1 MQYRRFGRT
10 NLKIPVLSLGGMR
23 FQKSWDQIDF
33 SEVSYEEQN
42 KVENIIDLATQ
53 YGLSHVETAKYYGTS
68 EVQLGMC
75 FKNTKKIPNIIQTKI
90 PPNNDPEIFERDV
103 KTSIEKLKVK
113 KIDLLAIHGINT
125 AEHLHQAIRDGGCID
140 ILRNFLKEN
149 LIGSIG
155 FSTHGKSSL
164 IEKAISTNL
173 FDYVNLHWYFINQ
186 ENTNVINLANKHD
199 LGVFIISP
207 TDKGGHLHT
216 PSRKMMEF
224 CKPLHPIVFN
234 DLFCLR
240 NQNVHTLSV
249 GIAKDTD
256 FALHLEAVSLL
267 SESEKYVP
275 KIINK
280 LRQESINSLGLE
292 WHQNWN
298 RNLPSWEY
306 TPGNINIPVLLWLSN
321 LIDWLGMEGYARAR
335 YQLLGNGS
343 HWFPGFN
350 ANLLDVDVS
359 EGQLLKV
366 LEGHINPK
374 KVIKKLRNLKEKF
387 GDKNAKRLSRKYL
400 HNGFFSGLPTF
411 LG

>member
-23 FQKSWDQIDF
+23 FQKSWDQLDF

-42 KVENIIDLATQ
+42 KVVNILDLATE
-53 YGLSHVETAKYYGTS
+53 YGLNHVETAKYYGTS
-68 EVQLGMC
+68 ELQLGMC
-75 FKNTKKIPNIIQTKI
+75 FKDTKKIPNIIQTKI
-90 PPNNDPEIFERDV
+90 PPNSDPEIFERDV
-103 KTSIEKLKVK
+103 LSSVEKLQVK

-140 ILRNFLKEN
+140 ILRNFQKEN

-216 PSRKMMEF
+216 PSRKMLEF

-249 GIAKDTD
+249 GIAKETD

-280 LRQESINSLGLE
+280 LRQESINCLGLE

-374 KVIKKLRNLKEKF
+374 KVIRKLRNLKEKF
-387 GDKNAKRLSRKYL
+387 GDKNAKRLSKK
-400 HNGFFSGLPTF
+400 
-411 LG
+411 

>member
-1 MQYRRFGRT
+1 MG
-10 NLKIPVLSLGGMR
+10 
-23 FQKSWDQIDF
+23 
-33 SEVSYEEQN
+33 
-42 KVENIIDLATQ
+42 
-53 YGLSHVETAKYYGTS
+53 
-68 EVQLGMC
+68 

-90 PPNNDPEIFERDV
+90 PPNSDPEIFERDV
-103 KTSIEKLKVK
+103 FTSIEKLKVK

-125 AEHLHQAIRDGGCID
+125 DEHLYQAVKDGGCID
-140 ILRNFLKEN
+140 ILRNLQKEN
-149 LIGSIG
+149 LIGAIG

-164 IEKAISTNL
+164 IEKAISTNF

-186 ENTNVINLANKHD
+186 ENTKVIKLANKYD

-216 PSRKMMEF
+216 PSIKMLDL

-249 GIAKDTD
+249 GIAKEAD

-267 SESEKYVP
+267 SESEKYIP
-275 KIINK
+275 KIINR
-280 LRQESINSLGLE
+280 LREESINSLGLE

-298 RNLPSWEY
+298 RNLPSWED

-321 LIDWLGMEGYARAR
+321 LIDWLDMEGYAKAR

-343 HWFPGFN
+343 HWFPGCN
-350 ANLLDVDVS
+350 SNLLDTDVS
-359 EGQLLKV
+359 EVQLLKV

-374 KVIKKLRNLKEKF
+374 KVIYKLRTLKEKF
-387 GDKNAKRLSRKYL
+387 GDNVAKRLSKK
-400 HNGFFSGLPTF
+400 
-411 LG
+411 

>member
-10 NLKIPVLSLGGMR
+10 NLKIPILSLGGMR
-23 FQKSWDQIDF
+23 FQKSWDQLDF
-33 SEVSYEEQN
+33 SEISYEEQN
-42 KVENIIDLATQ
+42 KVENILKLANK

-68 EVQLGMC
+68 EVQLGMG
-75 FKNTKKIPNIIQTKI
+75 FQNTKIIPNIIQTKI
-90 PPNNDPEIFERDV
+90 PPNSDPEIFERDV
-103 KTSIEKLKVK
+103 LSSIEKLKVK

-125 AEHLHQAIRDGGCID
+125 AEHLNQAIRGGGCID
-140 ILRNFLKEN
+140 ILRNFQKEN

-155 FSTHGKSSL
+155 FSTHGKSAL

-173 FDYVNLHWYFINQ
+173 LDYVNLHWYFINQ
-186 ENTNVINLANKHD
+186 ENTKVINLANKHD

-216 PSRKMMEF
+216 PSRKMLEF

-240 NQNVHTLSV
+240 NHNVHTLSV
-249 GIAKDTD
+249 GIAKEKD
-256 FALHLEAVSLL
+256 FALQLEAVSLL

-280 LRQESINSLGLE
+280 LSQESINSLGLE

-366 LEGHINPK
+366 LKGHINPK

-387 GDKNAKRLSRKYL
+387 GDKNAKRLSRQ
-400 HNGFFSGLPTF
+400 
-411 LG
+411 

>member
-23 FQKSWDQIDF
+23 FQKSWDQLDF

-42 KVENIIDLATQ
+42 KVENLLDFATQ

-90 PPNNDPEIFERDV
+90 PPNSDPEIFERDV
-103 KTSIEKLKVK
+103 LSSIEKLQVK

-125 AEHLHQAIRDGGCID
+125 AEHLHHAIRDGGCID
-140 ILRNFLKEN
+140 ILRNFQKDN

-164 IEKAISTNL
+164 IEKAILTNL

-186 ENTNVINLANKHD
+186 ENTKVINLANKHD

-216 PSRKMMEF
+216 PSRKMLEF

-249 GIAKDTD
+249 GIAKESD

-275 KIINK
+275 MIINK
-280 LRQESINSLGLE
+280 LRQESINCLGLE
-292 WHQNWN
+292 WHQNWS

-374 KVIKKLRNLKEKF
+374 KVIRKLRDLKEKF
-387 GDKNAKRLSRKYL
+387 GDKNAKRLSKK
-400 HNGFFSGLPTF
+400 
-411 LG
+411 

>member
-23 FQKSWDQIDF
+23 FQKSWDQLDF

-42 KVENIIDLATQ
+42 KVENILDLATQ

-90 PPNNDPEIFERDV
+90 PPNSDPEIFERDV
-103 KTSIEKLKVK
+103 LSSIEKLKVK

-125 AEHLHQAIRDGGCID
+125 AEHLYQAIRDGGCID
-140 ILRNFLKEN
+140 ILRNFQKEN

-186 ENTNVINLANKHD
+186 ENTKVINLANKYD

-216 PSRKMMEF
+216 PSTKMLEL
-224 CKPLHPIVFN
+224 CSPLHPIVFN

-240 NQNVHTLSV
+240 NKNVHTLSV
-249 GIAKDTD
+249 GIAQESD
-256 FALHLEAVSLL
+256 FDLHLEAVSLL
-267 SESEKYVP
+267 SETEHYVP
-275 KIINK
+275 QILNR
-280 LRQESINSLGLE
+280 LREESINALGLE
-292 WHQNWN
+292 WYQNWN
-298 RNLPSWEY
+298 INLPSWEC
-306 TPGNINIPVLLWLSN
+306 TPGNINIPILLWLSN
-321 LIDWLGMEGYARAR
+321 LIDWLDMEGFARAR

-343 HWFPGFN
+343 HWFPGCN

-366 LEGHINPK
+366 LEGHINPT
-374 KVIKKLRNLKEKF
+374 KVINKLRTLKEKF
-387 GDKNAKRLSRKYL
+387 GDNVAKRLSKK
-400 HNGFFSGLPTF
+400 
-411 LG
+411 

>member
-1 MQYRRFGRT
+1 M
-10 NLKIPVLSLGGMR
+10 
-23 FQKSWDQIDF
+23 
-33 SEVSYEEQN
+33 
-42 KVENIIDLATQ
+42 
-53 YGLSHVETAKYYGTS
+53 
-68 EVQLGMC
+68 
-75 FKNTKKIPNIIQTKI
+75 
-90 PPNNDPEIFERDV
+90 
-103 KTSIEKLKVK
+103 TSIEKLKVK
-113 KIDLLAIHGINT
+113 RIDLLAIHGINT
-125 AEHLHQAIRDGGCID
+125 DEHLHHAIKDGGCVD
-140 ILRNFLKEN
+140 ILRNLQKEN

-164 IEKAISTNL
+164 IEKAISTNF

-186 ENTNVINLANKHD
+186 ENTKVINLAKKYD

-216 PSRKMMEF
+216 PSKKMLEL

-249 GIAKDTD
+249 GIAKEAD
-256 FALHLEAVSLL
+256 FDLHLEAVSLL
-267 SESEKYVP
+267 SDSEKYVP
-275 KIINK
+275 KIINR

-298 RNLPSWEY
+298 RNLPSWEN

-321 LIDWLGMEGYARAR
+321 LIDWLDMEGFAKAR

-343 HWFPGFN
+343 HWFPGN
-350 ANLLDVDVS
+350 NSNLLDTDVS
-359 EGQLLKV
+359 EVKLLKV

-374 KVIKKLRNLKEKF
+374 KVIRKLRTLKEKF
-387 GDKNAKRLSRKYL
+387 GGKVAKRLSKK
-400 HNGFFSGLPTF
+400 
-411 LG
+411 

>member
-10 NLKIPVLSLGGMR
+10 NLKIPILSLGGMR
-23 FQKSWDQIDF
+23 FQKSWDQLDF
-33 SEVSYEEQN
+33 SAISYEEQN
-42 KVENIIDLATQ
+42 KLENILNLANK
-53 YGLSHVETAKYYGTS
+53 YGLSHIETAKYYGTS
-68 EVQLGMC
+68 EVQLGMG
-75 FKNTKKIPNIIQTKI
+75 FKNTKKIPDIIQTKI
-90 PPNNDPEIFERDV
+90 PPNSDPTIFEKDV
-103 KTSIEKLKVK
+103 ITSIEKLKVK

-125 AEHLHQAIRDGGCID
+125 EEHLHQAVRNEGCID
-140 ILRNFLKEN
+140 ILRNFQKEN

-173 FDYVNLHWYFINQ
+173 FDYVNLHWYYINQ
-186 ENTNVINLANKHD
+186 ENTKVINLANKYD

-216 PSRKMMEF
+216 PSKKMLEL
-224 CKPLHPIVFN
+224 CSPLHPIVFN

-249 GIAKDTD
+249 GIAQESD
-256 FALHLEAVSLL
+256 FDLHLEAVSLV
-267 SESEKYVP
+267 SETEYYVP
-275 KIINK
+275 KIVNR
-280 LRQESINSLGLE
+280 LREESINALGLE
-292 WHQNWN
+292 WYQNWN
-298 RNLPSWEY
+298 INLPSWEY
-306 TPGNINIPVLLWLSN
+306 TPGNINIPILLWLSN
-321 LIDWLGMEGYARAR
+321 LIDWLDMEGFARAR

-343 HWFPGFN
+343 HWFPGCN

-374 KVIKKLRNLKEKF
+374 KVIKKLRILKEKF
-387 GDKNAKRLSRKYL
+387 GNNVTKRLSKK
-400 HNGFFSGLPTF
+400 
-411 LG
+411 

>member
-23 FQKSWDQIDF
+23 FQKSWNQLDF
-33 SEVSYEEQN
+33 TEVSYEEQN
-42 KVENIIDLATQ
+42 KVENILDLATQ

-90 PPNNDPEIFERDV
+90 PPNSDPESFERDV
-103 KTSIEKLKVK
+103 LASIEKLQVK

-140 ILRNFLKEN
+140 ILRNFQKEN

-155 FSTHGKSSL
+155 FSTHGKCSL

-186 ENTNVINLANKHD
+186 ENTKVINLANKHD

-216 PSRKMMEF
+216 PSRKMLEF

-249 GIAKDTD
+249 GISKETD

-275 KIINK
+275 MIINK
-280 LRQESINSLGLE
+280 LRQESINCLGIE

-343 HWFPGFN
+343 HWFPGLN

-374 KVIKKLRNLKEKF
+374 KVIRKLRNLKEKF
-387 GDKNAKRLSRKYL
+387 GDKNAKRLSKK
-400 HNGFFSGLPTF
+400 
-411 LG
+411 

>member
-23 FQKSWDQIDF
+23 FQKSWDQLDF
-33 SEVSYEEQN
+33 SKISYQEQN
-42 KVENIIDLATQ
+42 KVENILDLATQ

-90 PPNNDPEIFERDV
+90 PPNSDPEIFERDV
-103 KTSIEKLKVK
+103 LSSIEKLKVK

-125 AEHLHQAIRDGGCID
+125 AEHLHQAIRHGGCID
-140 ILRNFLKEN
+140 ILRNFQKEN

-186 ENTNVINLANKHD
+186 ENSKVINLANKHD
-199 LGVFIISP
+199 LVVFIISP

-216 PSRKMMEF
+216 PSRKMLEF

-249 GIAKDTD
+249 GIAKETD

-267 SESEKYVP
+267 SDSEKYMP

-343 HWFPGFN
+343 HWFPGCN

-366 LEGHINPK
+366 LEGHLNPK
-374 KVIKKLRNLKEKF
+374 KVIKKLRNLKENF
-387 GDKNAKRLSRKYL
+387 GDKNTKRLSRK
-400 HNGFFSGLPTF
+400 
-411 LG
+411 

>member
-1 MQYRRFGRT
+1 MEYRRFGRT
-10 NLKIPVLSLGGMR
+10 NLKIPILSLGGMR
-23 FQKSWDQIDF
+23 FQKSWDQLDF
-33 SEVSYEEQN
+33 SEISYKEQN
-42 KVENIIDLATQ
+42 KVENILNLANK
-53 YGLSHVETAKYYGTS
+53 YGLDHVETAKYYGTS
-68 EVQLGMC
+68 EVQLGIG
-75 FKNTKKIPNIIQTKI
+75 FQNIKKIPNIIQTKI
-90 PPNNDPEIFERDV
+90 PPNNNPEIFKRDV
-103 KTSIEKLKVK
+103 ITSIEKLKVK

-125 AEHLHQAIRDGGCID
+125 DEHLHQAIRDGGCID
-140 ILRNFLKEN
+140 ILRNFQKEK
-149 LIGSIG
+149 LIGFIG

-186 ENTNVINLANKHD
+186 ENTKVINLANKHD

-216 PSRKMMEF
+216 PSRKMLEF

-249 GIAKDTD
+249 GIAKETD

-343 HWFPGFN
+343 YWFPGFN

-387 GDKNAKRLSRKYL
+387 GDKNAKRLSLK
-400 HNGFFSGLPTF
+400 
-411 LG
+411 

>member
-23 FQKSWDQIDF
+23 FQKSWDQLDF
-33 SEVSYEEQN
+33 SEVSYKEQN
-42 KVENIIDLATQ
+42 KVENILDLADQ

-75 FKNTKKIPNIIQTKI
+75 FKNTRKIPNIIQTKI
-90 PPNNDPEIFERDV
+90 PPNSDPKIFKRDV
-103 KTSIEKLKVK
+103 MTSIEKLKVK

-125 AEHLHQAIRDGGCID
+125 AEHLHEAIRDGGCID
-140 ILRNFLKEN
+140 ILRNFQKEN

-155 FSTHGKSSL
+155 FSTHAKSSL

-186 ENTNVINLANKHD
+186 KNIKVINLANKYD

-216 PSRKMMEF
+216 PTTKMLEL
-224 CKPLHPIVFN
+224 CSPLHPIVFN

-240 NQNVHTLSV
+240 NKNVHTLSV
-249 GIAKDTD
+249 GIAKESD
-256 FALHLEAVSLL
+256 FDLHLEAVSLL
-267 SESEKYVP
+267 SEAEHYVP
-275 KIINK
+275 KIVNR
-280 LRQESINSLGLE
+280 LREESINTLGLE
-292 WHQNWN
+292 WYQNWN

-306 TPGNINIPVLLWLSN
+306 TPGNINIPILLWLSN
-321 LIDWLGMEGYARAR
+321 LIDWLDMEGFAKAR

-343 HWFPGFN
+343 HWFPGCN

-359 EGQLLKV
+359 EEQLMKV
-366 LEGHINPK
+366 LDSHINPK
-374 KVIKKLRNLKEKF
+374 KVIKKLRILKEKF
-387 GDKNAKRLSRKYL
+387 GNNVIKRLSKK
-400 HNGFFSGLPTF
+400 
-411 LG
+411 

>member
-23 FQKSWDQIDF
+23 FQKSWDQLDF

-42 KVENIIDLATQ
+42 KVENILDLATQ

-90 PPNNDPEIFERDV
+90 PPNSDPEIFERDV
-103 KTSIEKLKVK
+103 LSSIEKLKVK

-140 ILRNFLKEN
+140 ILRNFQKEN

-186 ENTNVINLANKHD
+186 ENTKVINLANKHD

-216 PSRKMMEF
+216 PSRKMLEF

-249 GIAKDTD
+249 GIAKETD

-275 KIINK
+275 KIIKK

-366 LEGHINPK
+366 LEGHINSK

-387 GDKNAKRLSRKYL
+387 GDKNAERLSRK
-400 HNGFFSGLPTF
+400 
-411 LG
+411 

>member
-1 MQYRRFGRT
+1 
-10 NLKIPVLSLGGMR
+10 MR
-23 FQKSWDQIDF
+23 FQKSWDQLDF
-33 SEVSYEEQN
+33 SQVSYEEQN
-42 KVENIIDLATQ
+42 KVENILDLATQ

-90 PPNNDPEIFERDV
+90 PPNSDPEIFERDV
-103 KTSIEKLKVK
+103 LSSIEKLKVK

-125 AEHLHQAIRDGGCID
+125 AEHLHQSIRDGGCID
-140 ILRNFLKEN
+140 ILKNFQKEN

-186 ENTNVINLANKHD
+186 ENTKVINLANKYD

-216 PSRKMMEF
+216 PSIKMLEL
-224 CKPLHPIVFN
+224 CRPLHPIVFN

-249 GIAKDTD
+249 GIAKEAD
-256 FALHLEAVSLL
+256 FDLHLEAVSLL
-267 SESEKYVP
+267 SESEQYIP
-275 KIINK
+275 KIINR
-280 LRQESINSLGLE
+280 LRQESIDTLGFE
-292 WHQNWN
+292 WYQNWK
-298 RNLPSWEY
+298 RNLPTWES

-387 GDKNAKRLSRKYL
+387 GDKNAKRLSRK
-400 HNGFFSGLPTF
+400 
-411 LG
+411 

>member
-23 FQKSWDQIDF
+23 FQKSWDQLDF

-42 KVENIIDLATQ
+42 KVENILDLATQ

-90 PPNNDPEIFERDV
+90 PPNSDPEIFERDV
-103 KTSIEKLKVK
+103 LSSIEKLKVK

-140 ILRNFLKEN
+140 ILRNFQKEN

-186 ENTNVINLANKHD
+186 ENTKVINLANKHD

-216 PSRKMMEF
+216 PSRKMLEF

-249 GIAKDTD
+249 GIAKEAD
-256 FALHLEAVSLL
+256 FDLHLEAVSLL
-267 SESEKYVP
+267 SDSEKYVP
-275 KIINK
+275 KIINR
-280 LRQESINSLGLE
+280 LRQESINALGLE
-292 WHQNWN
+292 WYHNWN
-298 RNLPSWEY
+298 RNLPGWEY
-306 TPGNINIPVLLWLSN
+306 TPGNINIPILLWLSN
-321 LIDWLGMEGYARAR
+321 LIDWLDMEGFARAR

-343 HWFPGFN
+343 HWFPGSN

-374 KVIKKLRNLKEKF
+374 KVIRKLRTLKEKF
-387 GDKNAKRLSRKYL
+387 GDKSAKRLSKK
-400 HNGFFSGLPTF
+400 
-411 LG
+411 

>member
-10 NLKIPVLSLGGMR
+10 NLKMPILTLGGMR
-23 FQKSWDQIDF
+23 FQKSWDQLDF
-33 SEVSYEEQN
+33 SAVSFEEQN
-42 KVENIIDLATQ
+42 KLENILNLANK

-68 EVQLGMC
+68 EVQLGMG
-75 FKNTKKIPNIIQTKI
+75 FKNTNKIPNIIQTKI
-90 PPNNDPEIFERDV
+90 PPNNDPTIFEKDV
-103 KTSIEKLKVK
+103 LTSIEKLKVK

-125 AEHLHQAIRDGGCID
+125 KEHLHQAVRDGGCID
-140 ILRNFLKEN
+140 ILRNFQKEN
-149 LIGSIG
+149 LIGFIG

-173 FDYVNLHWYFINQ
+173 FDYVNLHWYYINQ
-186 ENTNVINLANKHD
+186 ENTKVINLANKFD

-216 PSRKMMEF
+216 PSKKMLEL
-224 CKPLHPIVFN
+224 CSPLHPIVFN

-249 GIAKDTD
+249 GVAQESD
-256 FALHLEAVSLL
+256 FDLHLEAVSLL
-267 SESEKYVP
+267 SETEHYVP
-275 KIINK
+275 KIVNR
-280 LRQESINSLGLE
+280 LREESINALGLE
-292 WHQNWN
+292 WYQNWN

-306 TPGNINIPVLLWLSN
+306 TPGNINIPILIWLSN
-321 LIDWLGMEGYARAR
+321 LIDWLDMEGFARAR

-343 HWFPGFN
+343 HWFPGCN
-350 ANLLDVDVS
+350 ANLLDVDIS

-374 KVIKKLRNLKEKF
+374 KVIRKLRTLKEKF
-387 GDKNAKRLSRKYL
+387 GDKSAKRLSKK
-400 HNGFFSGLPTF
+400 
-411 LG
+411 